1 MEMTS
6 FDLHKIMIRAYQ
18 DSNVTS
24 ALVELIYDYFNNT
37 AGIAKIKYDDI
48 YKFIEVNTNNICDPI
63 KVANDIRQIHA
74 SFVVNTIRTTEL
86 EYLLSKDS
94 NFETIKNMDDSDLMY
109 MAAPTVTI
117 LNITP
122 VNYNGS
128 VFRINLIN

>member
-1 MEMTS
+1 MEVTS

-18 DSNVTS
+18 DSNVTA

-37 AGIAKIKYDDI
+37 AGVGKIKYDDA
-48 YKFIEVNTNNICDPI
+48 YKFIEINTKKSCDPV
-63 KVANDIRQIHA
+63 KVINDIRQIHA
-74 SFVVNTIRTTEL
+74 SFVVSTVRASEL

-94 NFETIKNMDDSDLMY
+94 NFAVIKNMSDADLFY

-122 VNYNGS
+122 ANSDGS